1 MTSKTYKNGQLI
13 LSEGDVNT
21 GIHLVQ
27 SGRIMLTKIKG
38 SDLVEIDEL
47 AQGDFL
53 GLSAFCDN
61 KNENTTATAVGSVT
75 LLEVSKEPLDSIK
88 VNRKLNI
95 ILKMLQFL
103 SNKLHVQNEKI
114 KRLQYF
120 NKLHFDKYQKNEISL
135 YHLKDIL
142 RMSWIL
148 LLSFNRYNFAIKS
161 DYFIDLCSILISDFK
176 IRPEKIIDLYLST
189 DVICEDKKTGN
200 LSLIDVDKLEFF
212 AHFLLQHFIK
222 NPRRLLLNKASC
234 DLLEH
239 IVTLKDNKQLFR
251 EDEFGFT
258 HVSRH
263 DLIKACESKP
273 NAGLII
279 EKLGERGFFKKEY
292 DASGQSQL
300 SFEFFSIEEILK
312 CYDLINKFEM

>member
-1 MTSKTYKNGQLI
+1 MKSKTYKNSQLI
-13 LSEGDVNT
+13 FTEGDVNT
-21 GIHLVQ
+21 GINLIQ
-27 SGRIMLTKIKG
+27 SGRVMLTKTKG

-47 AQGDFL
+47 TKGDFL

-61 KNENTTATAVGSVT
+61 KNENTTATAVGNVT
-75 LLEVSKEPLDSIK
+75 LLEVSKEPLVSIK

-103 SNKLHVQNEKI
+103 SAKLHAQNEKI

-120 NKLHFDKYQKNEISL
+120 NKLHYDKYQKNEISL

-148 LLSFNRYNFAIKS
+148 LLSFNRYNFAIKR

-176 IRPEKIIDLYLST
+176 IRPEKIIDLYIST
-189 DVICEDKKTGN
+189 NVICEDKKTGN

-222 NPRRLLLNKASC
+222 NPRRLLLNKSSC
-234 DLLEH
+234 DLLNH
-239 IVTLKDNKQLFR
+239 MVSLKDNKQLFR

-258 HVSRH
+258 HVYRH
-263 DLIKACESKP
+263 DLVKACETKE

-279 EKLGERGFFKKEY
+279 ERLGDKGFFKKEY
-292 DASGQSQL
+292 NASGQTEL
-300 SFEFFSIEEILK
+300 SFEFFTIEEILQ
-312 CYDLINKFEM
+312 CYELINKFEM